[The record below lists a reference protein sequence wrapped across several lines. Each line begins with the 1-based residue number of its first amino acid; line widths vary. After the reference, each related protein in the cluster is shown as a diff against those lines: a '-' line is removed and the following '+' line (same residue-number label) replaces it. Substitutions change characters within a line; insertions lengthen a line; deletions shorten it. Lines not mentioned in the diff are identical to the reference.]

1 MFAAAKFNKLRACI
15 WPIYRHE
22 LLKFVPLLVLFFLIG
37 FNYSL
42 LRATKDALVITAPS
56 SGAEALPFI
65 KVWAIVPMAFLFTFL
80 FTRVSNRLSREKTFY
95 AMMSIFIGFFTIFLF
110 FLYPF
115 QDILHP
121 HHLSDRI
128 QQSLPMGFQGFIA
141 LFRNWTFTLFYVMSE
156 MWSTI
161 IMTVLL
167 WGFANDVTSVG
178 DAKRYYGL
186 LGIGINI
193 SGIVAGQVATSMSH
207 LNYHSFLP
215 FGNNAWDQAVFF
227 LTSLVI
233 INGILCM
240 SIFRYMHKKKQGY
253 NSESYCAQNGN
264 EKIKMGMRKNFGYLA
279 KSPYL
284 ICIAVIVITYN
295 IAINL
300 IEVVW
305 KDQVKQLYP
314 NPADFN
320 AYMGQILK
328 WIGIVATVT
337 SIFISSVI
345 IRRFSWTFSAL
356 ASPFILLFTGVAFFA
371 CFFFKDVGFASISAF
386 LGVTPLALCVFFG
399 SLQNCLA
406 RASKYTL
413 FDVTKEMAFTPLSKE
428 CKQKGKAAID
438 GVGSRLGKSG
448 GSLIHQTLLMF
459 FGTVTL
465 STPYVAIILLGVIS
479 SWMVSVRSLG
489 HQFDNLIAHQ
499 ATLKDPDEEPSAG
512 PVFAESSKT

>member
-1 MFAAAKFNKLRACI
+1 
-15 WPIYRHE
+15 
-22 LLKFVPLLVLFFLIG
+22 
-37 FNYSL
+37 
-42 LRATKDALVITAPS
+42 
-56 SGAEALPFI
+56 
-65 KVWAIVPMAFLFTFL
+65 
-80 FTRVSNRLSREKTFY
+80 
-95 AMMSIFIGFFTIFLF
+95 MMSIFIGFFTIFLF

-128 QQSLPMGFQGFIA
+128 QQTLPMGFQGFIA

-193 SGIVAGQVATSMSH
+193 SGIVAGQVATSMSR

-233 INGILCM
+233 VNGILCM
-240 SIFRYMHKKKQGY
+240 LIFRYMHKKKQGY
-253 NSESYCAQNGN
+253 NSESYCAQNGS

-284 ICIAVIVITYN
+284 ICIAIIVITYN

-328 WIGIVATVT
+328 WIGIVSTIT
-337 SIFISSVI
+337 SIFISSVM

-356 ASPFILLFTGVAFFA
+356 ASPFILLFTGIAFFA
-371 CFFFKDVGFASISAF
+371 CFFFKDVGFSSISAF
-386 LGVTPLALCVFFG
+386 LEVL
-399 SLQNCLA
+399 N
-406 RASKYTL
+406 
-413 FDVTKEMAFTPLSKE
+413 
-428 CKQKGKAAID
+428 
-438 GVGSRLGKSG
+438 
-448 GSLIHQTLLMF
+448 
-459 FGTVTL
+459 
-465 STPYVAIILLGVIS
+465 TPYS
-479 SWMVSVRSLG
+479 
-489 HQFDNLIAHQ
+489 
-499 ATLKDPDEEPSAG
+499 T
-512 PVFAESSKT
+512 